1 MNKTLLLILTILIL
15 ISCGN
20 SSNDIY
26 KTKSGE
32 YASKSGNFI
41 VKFPTKPDL
50 TIIDNKIGLDEF
62 QIHLFRTA
70 LGPNKI
76 FTVEY
81 VDYPEYLLK
90 SSSDEQIFTQ
100 GITNLANKMSESF
113 ELEFQESVEQHGL
126 NGKYFVFRLNQ
137 IVIKKGTKGYLEGK
151 IFRDKNRVYTITYFG
166 HSDKNVDS
174 FMESFR
180 MIK

>member
-15 ISCGN
+15 TSCGN
-20 SSNDIY
+20 STNDIY

-41 VKFPTKPDL
+41 VRFPTKPD
-50 TIIDNKIGLDEF
+50 ISVIDNKIGLDEF

-70 LGPNKI
+70 LGPNKK
-76 FTVEY
+76 FSVEY

-113 ELEFQESVEQHGL
+113 ELEFQESIEQHTL
-126 NGKYFVFRLNQ
+126 NGKYFVFRLKQ
-137 IVIKKGTKGYLEGK
+137 ALIDKGVKGYVEGK

-166 HSDKNVDS
+166 RSDKNVDP

-180 MIK
+180 QLK